1 MTDFETWWEG
11 NDDDLYLLNLNT
23 YDELQAFAEK
33 AWQAAQQAEAKKSE
47 MLVQCLLAIKGISND
62 HAAVSLAEHA
72 LKDWG
77 KDALDT

>member
-1 MTDFETWWEG
+1 MKFEEWAATTCMSHCE
-11 NDDDLYLLNLNT
+11 YS
-23 YDELQAFAEK
+23 YAK
-33 AWQAAQQAEAKKSE
+33 HAWQAAQEAEAKKSE

-62 HAAVSLAEHA
+62 HVAVSLAEHA